1 MNSTTAN
8 GTRRDASRVA
18 EGERMEDRQTIDI
31 TRLVDE
37 QRIGLFGLGI
47 ILLSFL
53 VMFSDGYALAAAAYA
68 APSIVRQ
75 WHLNR
80 AVMGPVFSASLL
92 GMLFGAPIL
101 GYLGDRFGRKGAIL
115 FGCLL
120 YGISSLAIVES
131 HTLHQLIALRFISGI
146 GLGGLPP
153 NTIALNAEFAPK
165 RARATMIVFMF
176 MGITVG
182 GILPGAIN
190 AYLPQYGWQRL
201 FFIGGV
207 FPIAVAIAAFFLLP
221 ESIKFLV
228 LRNAHARVAKLARR
242 LSPGISIAPDTRF
255 SIEEKPSSG
264 FSIRLIFADGRAWM
278 TPLLWIVFFSNLM
291 ANFFLNSWMPTLFQD
306 LGLSVRQ
313 TSLTMAMFYF
323 GGIAGGITISRLLDK
338 RGLAAIGMSFL
349 LGCPIVAAIGT
360 PGLSRNLLMVTVFFA
375 GFCIL
380 GNQLGLNA
388 VSGLLYP
395 TAIRSN
401 GVGWANAIGRFG
413 AISGPMIGGWLIG
426 RHLPLQRL
434 FFVPVAP
441 MALGAV
447 GSFAL
452 MRVCFK
458 MFGGRRLEAEGRT
471 LPSVSAKA
479 SVARPVPH

>member
-1 MNSTTAN
+1 MQAPQIIN
-8 GTRRDASRVA
+8 
-18 EGERMEDRQTIDI
+18 I
-31 TRLVDE
+31 THLVDE
-37 QRIGLFGLGI
+37 QRVRLFGLSI
-47 ILLSFL
+47 IFLSFL

-68 APSIVRQ
+68 APMIVRQ

-101 GYLGDRFGRKGAIL
+101 GYLGDRYGRKGAIIL
-115 FGCLL
+115 GCLL
-120 YGISSLAIVES
+120 YGFASLAIIES
-131 HTLHQLIALRFISGI
+131 HTLNQLIALRFVSGI

-182 GILPGAIN
+182 GIFPGAVT
-190 AYLPQYGWQRL
+190 AYLPKYGWQGL
-201 FFIGGV
+201 FFIGGT
-207 FPIAVAIAAFFLLP
+207 FPIVVALASFFFLP

-228 LRNAHARVAKLARR
+228 LRDAHEKVARLAKK
-242 LSPGISIAPDTRF
+242 LSPGVLISPGATFQID
-255 SIEEKPSSG
+255 EKHRTG

-278 TPLLWIVFFSNLM
+278 TPLLWLLFFSNLM

-306 LGLSVRQ
+306 AGLSVRQ
-313 TSLTMAMFYF
+313 TALTTAMFYF
-323 GGIAGGITISRLLDK
+323 GGIAGGIAISRLLDK
-338 RGLAAIGMSFL
+338 RGLAAIGFSFL
-349 LGCPIVAAIGT
+349 LACPVVAAIGT
-360 PGLSRNLLMVTVFFA
+360 PGLSHNLLIVAVFFA

-413 AISGPMIGGWLIG
+413 AISGPMIGGLLIG

-434 FFVPVAP
+434 FLAPVVPLLVGAIASFV
-441 MALGAV
+441 
-447 GSFAL
+447 L

-458 MFGGRRLEAEGRT
+458 LFGGRHLEAE
-471 LPSVSAKA
+471 A
-479 SVARPVPH
+479 SPLSWAIAPEPQSK

>member
-1 MNSTTAN
+1 MEERSTIN
-8 GTRRDASRVA
+8 V
-18 EGERMEDRQTIDI
+18 

-37 QRIGLFGLGI
+37 QKIGLFNLGI
-47 ILLSFL
+47 LLLSFL

-80 AVMGPVFSASLL
+80 AVMGPVFSASLV

-101 GYLGDRFGRKGAIL
+101 GYLGDRFGRKSAIIL
-115 FGCLL
+115 GCLL

-131 HTLHQLIALRFISGI
+131 RTLHQLIALRFISGI

-182 GILPGAIN
+182 GIFPGVIA
-190 AYLPQYGWQRL
+190 AYLPQYGWQGL
-201 FFIGGV
+201 FFVGGA
-207 FPIAVAIAAFFLLP
+207 FPIAIALAVFFYLP

-228 LRNAHARVAKLARR
+228 LRNAHRKVAELAGKLA
-242 LSPGISIAPDTRF
+242 PGISISPDAMF
-255 SIEEKPSSG
+255 LIDEKPRTG

-278 TPLLWIVFFSNLM
+278 TPVLWIVFFSNLM

-306 LGLSVRQ
+306 SGLSIRQ
-313 TSLTMAMFYF
+313 TALTMAMFYV

-338 RGLAAIGMSFL
+338 RGLAAIGASFL
-349 LGCPIVAAIGT
+349 LGCPVVAAIGI
-360 PGLSRNLLMVTVFFA
+360 PGLSHRLLSVAVFFA

-413 AISGPMIGGWLIG
+413 AIAGPMIGGWLIG

-434 FFVPVAP
+434 FLVPLAP
-441 MALGAV
+441 MIVGAV
-447 GSFAL
+447 ASFAL
-452 MRVCFK
+452 MRICFR
-458 MFGGRRLEAEGRT
+458 MFGSRRLEIEARNAHT
-471 LPSVSAKA
+471 VSAKA
-479 SVARPVPH
+479 ATIAASLR

>member
-1 MNSTTAN
+1 M
-8 GTRRDASRVA
+8 RP
-18 EGERMEDRQTIDI
+18 EDRETINI

-37 QRIGLFGLGI
+37 QRINLFGLGI
-47 ILLSFL
+47 ILISFL

-101 GYLGDRFGRKGAIL
+101 GNLGDRFGRKGAIL
-115 FGCLL
+115 LGCLL
-120 YGISSLAIVES
+120 YGVSSLAIVES
-131 HTLHQLIALRFISGI
+131 HTLHQLIALRFLSGI

-182 GILPGAIN
+182 GIFPGVIT
-190 AYLPQYGWQRL
+190 AYLPQYGWQGL
-201 FFIGGV
+201 FLIGGA
-207 FPIAVAIAAFFLLP
+207 FPIFVALAAFFFLP

-228 LRNAHARVAKLARR
+228 LGNAHDQVAKLAKK
-242 LSPGISIAPDTRF
+242 LSPGLSIHPNTKFLID
-255 SIEEKPSSG
+255 EKPRSG
-264 FSIRLIFADGRAWM
+264 FSIRLIFAEGRAWM
-278 TPLLWIVFFSNLM
+278 TPLLWTLFFANLM

-306 LGLSVRQ
+306 SGFSVRQ
-313 TSLTMAMFYF
+313 TALTMAMFYF

-349 LGCPIVAAIGT
+349 LGCPVVAAIGT
-360 PGLSRNLLMVTVFFA
+360 PGISHNLLMIAVFFS

-413 AISGPMIGGWLIG
+413 AIAGPIIGGWLIG

-434 FFVPVAP
+434 FLVPVAP
-441 MALGAV
+441 MAVGAV
-447 GSFAL
+447 ASFAL
-452 MRVCFK
+452 MRVCYA
-458 MFGGRRLEAEGRT
+458 MFGGRHLEAEGR
-471 LPSVSAKA
+471 SVPTGSAKA
-479 SVARPVPH
+479 PIADPVAH

>member
-1 MNSTTAN
+1 
-8 GTRRDASRVA
+8 
-18 EGERMEDRQTIDI
+18 MESQPSLNIS
-31 TRLVDE
+31 RLVDE
-37 QRIGLFGLGI
+37 QKFSLFALGI
-47 ILLSFL
+47 IFLSFL
-53 VMFSDGYALAAAAYA
+53 VMFSDGYALASAAYA

-80 AVMGPVFSASLL
+80 AVMGPVFSASLF
-92 GMLFGAPIL
+92 GMLFGAPIF
-101 GYLGDRFGRKGAIL
+101 GYLGDRFGRRGAII

-120 YGISSLAIVES
+120 FGLSSLAIVES
-131 HTLHQLIALRFISGI
+131 HTFRELIALRFISGI

-182 GILPGAIN
+182 GILPGAVT
-190 AYLPQYGWQRL
+190 AYLPQYGWQGL
-201 FFIGGV
+201 FFIGGA
-207 FPIAVAIAAFFLLP
+207 FSIAVAVAVFFFLP

-228 LRNAHARVAKLARR
+228 LRNASEKVARLASKVR
-242 LSPGISIAPDTRF
+242 PGISIAPNTKFLID
-255 SIEEKPSSG
+255 EKPRSG
-264 FSIRLIFADGRAWM
+264 FSIRLIFADGRGWM
-278 TPLLWIVFFSNLM
+278 TPLLWLIFLVNLM
-291 ANFFLNSWMPTLFQD
+291 VNFFLNSWMPTLFQD
-306 LGLSVRQ
+306 SGLSVRQ
-313 TSLTMAMFYF
+313 TALTTAMFYF

-338 RGLAAIGMSFL
+338 SGLAAIGGSFL
-349 LGCPIVAAIGT
+349 LGCPIIAAIGV
-360 PGLSRNLLMVTVFFA
+360 PGLSHTFLAIAVFFA

-401 GVGWANAIGRFG
+401 GVGWANSIGRFG
-413 AISGPMIGGWLIG
+413 AIAGPMIGGWLIG

-434 FFVPVAP
+434 FLVPVIP
-441 MALGAV
+441 MAIGAV
-447 GSFAL
+447 ASFVL

-458 MFGGRRLEAEGRT
+458 LFGGRQLEPETRMVAPVPADVT
-471 LPSVSAKA
+471 L
-479 SVARPVPH
+479 ARPISR

>member
-1 MNSTTAN
+1 
-8 GTRRDASRVA
+8 
-18 EGERMEDRQTIDI
+18 MEDRQTINI

-37 QRIGLFGLGI
+37 QRINLFGLGI
-47 ILLSFL
+47 IFLSFL

-131 HTLHQLIALRFISGI
+131 HTLHQLIALRFVSGI

-182 GILPGAIN
+182 GIVPGAVT
-190 AYLPQYGWQRL
+190 AYLPQYGWQGL
-201 FFIGGV
+201 FFIGGA
-207 FPIAVAIAAFFLLP
+207 FPIAVALAAFFLLP

-228 LRNAHARVAKLARR
+228 LRNARDKVAKLARK
-242 LSPGISIAPDTRF
+242 LSPGISIAPDAKF
-255 SIEEKPSSG
+255 LIDEKPRSG
-264 FSIRLIFADGRAWM
+264 FSIRLIFAEGRAWM
-278 TPLLWIVFFSNLM
+278 TPLLWTLFFSNLM

-306 LGLSVRQ
+306 VGLTVRQ
-313 TSLTMAMFYF
+313 SALTMTMFYF

-338 RGLAAIGMSFL
+338 RGLAAIGISFL
-349 LGCPIVAAIGT
+349 LGCPIIALIGT
-360 PGLSRNLLMVTVFFA
+360 PGLSHNLLMVTVFFA

-388 VSGLLYP
+388 LSGLLYP

-413 AISGPMIGGWLIG
+413 AIAGPMVGGWLIG

-434 FFVPVAP
+434 FLVPVAP
-441 MALGAV
+441 MAVGAV
-447 GSFAL
+447 ASFAL
-452 MRVCFK
+452 MRVCITL
-458 MFGGRRLEAEGRT
+458 FGGRRLEAEGQ
-471 LPSVSAKA
+471 SVL
-479 SVARPVPH
+479 PVPEKATVAGPVSH

>member
-1 MNSTTAN
+1 
-8 GTRRDASRVA
+8 
-18 EGERMEDRQTIDI
+18 MEDLQTINI
-31 TRLVDE
+31 TLLVDE
-37 QRIGLFGLGI
+37 QRISFFSLGI

-80 AVMGPVFSASLL
+80 AVMGPVFSASLF

-131 HTLHQLIALRFISGI
+131 HTLHQLIALRFVSGV

-153 NTIALNAEFAPK
+153 NTIALNAEFAPR

-182 GILPGAIN
+182 GIFPGVIT
-190 AYLPQYGWQRL
+190 AYLPQYGWRGL
-201 FFIGGV
+201 FFIGGA
-207 FPIAVAIAAFFLLP
+207 FPIIVALAALFLLP

-228 LRNAHARVAKLARR
+228 LRNAQDRVARLAKK
-242 LSPGISIAPDTRF
+242 LSPGISIAPNAKF
-255 SIEEKPSSG
+255 LIEEKPRSG

-306 LGLSVRQ
+306 LGLTVRQ

-338 RGLAAIGMSFL
+338 RGLAAIGISFL
-349 LGCPIVAAIGT
+349 LGCPIIAAIGT
-360 PGLSRNLLMVTVFFA
+360 PGLSHNLLMAAVFFA

-434 FFVPVAP
+434 FLVPVAP

-447 GSFAL
+447 ASFAL
-452 MRVCFK
+452 MRVCFTL
-458 MFGGRRLEAEGRT
+458 FGGRRLEAETRSI
-471 LPSVSAKA
+471 LPAPAKA
-479 SVARPVPH
+479 TVAGPVLH

>member
-1 MNSTTAN
+1 MQ
-8 GTRRDASRVA
+8 D
-18 EGERMEDRQTIDI
+18 QPTINI

-37 QRIGLFGLGI
+37 QKIRLFGMGI
-47 ILLSFL
+47 IFLSFL

-68 APSIVRQ
+68 APMIVRQ

-80 AVMGPVFSASLL
+80 AVMGPVFSASLS

-101 GYLGDRFGRKGAIL
+101 GYMGDRYGRKGAIIL
-115 FGCLL
+115 GCLL
-120 YGISSLAIVES
+120 YGISSLAIIES

-182 GILPGAIN
+182 GIFPGAVS
-190 AYLPQYGWQRL
+190 AYLPEYGWHGL
-201 FFIGGV
+201 FFIGGA
-207 FPIAVAIAAFFLLP
+207 FPILVALASFFLLP

-228 LRNAHARVAKLARR
+228 LRNAHEKVAKLARKI
-242 LSPGISIAPDTRF
+242 SPGISILPGTKFAID
-255 SIEEKPSSG
+255 EKHRTG

-278 TPLLWIVFFSNLM
+278 TPLLWLLFFCNLM

-306 LGLSVRQ
+306 SGLSVRQ
-313 TSLTMAMFYF
+313 TALTMAIFYF
-323 GGIAGGITISRLLDK
+323 GGIAGGVTISRLLDK
-338 RGLAAIGMSFL
+338 RGLAAIGFSFL
-349 LGCPIVAAIGT
+349 LACPIVAAIGT
-360 PGLSRNLLMVTVFFA
+360 PVLSHNLLSVAVFFA

-401 GVGWANAIGRFG
+401 GVGWANSIGRFG
-413 AISGPMIGGWLIG
+413 AISGPMIGGWLIA

-434 FFVPVAP
+434 FLAPVAP
-441 MALGAV
+441 LLVGAV
-447 GSFAL
+447 ASIVL

-458 MFGGRRLEAEGRT
+458 LFGGRHLEAE
-471 LPSVSAKA
+471 
-479 SVARPVPH
+479 ARPLSWAIAPEPESK

>member
-1 MNSTTAN
+1 MA
-8 GTRRDASRVA
+8 
-18 EGERMEDRQTIDI
+18 DRQTINI

-37 QRIGLFGLGI
+37 QRISLFSLGI
-47 ILLSFL
+47 IALSFL

-80 AVMGPVFSASLL
+80 AVMGPVFSASLF

-120 YGISSLAIVES
+120 YGFSSLAIVES
-131 HTLHQLIALRFISGI
+131 HTLHQLIALRFVSGL

-182 GILPGAIN
+182 GIFPGVIA
-190 AYLPQYGWQRL
+190 AYLPKYGWQGL
-201 FFIGGV
+201 FFIGGA
-207 FPIAVAIAAFFLLP
+207 FPIAVAVAVFFLLP

-228 LRNAHARVAKLARR
+228 LRNAHDKVAKLAKKI
-242 LSPGISIAPDTRF
+242 SPGISIAPDAKF
-255 SIEEKPSSG
+255 LIEEKPRGG
-264 FSIRLIFADGRAWM
+264 FSIRLIFAEGRGWM
-278 TPLLWIVFFSNLM
+278 TPLLWTVFFSNLM

-306 LGLSVRQ
+306 LGLTVRQ

-338 RGLAAIGMSFL
+338 RGLAAIGISFL
-349 LGCPIVAAIGT
+349 LGCPVIAAIGT
-360 PGLSRNLLMVTVFFA
+360 PGLSHGLLMAAVFFT
-375 GFCIL
+375 GFFIL

-434 FFVPVAP
+434 FLVPVAP
-441 MALGAV
+441 MALGAIA
-447 GSFAL
+447 SFAL
-452 MRVCFK
+452 MRVCFTL
-458 MFGGRRLEAEGRT
+458 FGGRHLEAESRPA
-471 LPSVSAKA
+471 LPVSAKA
-479 SVARPVPH
+479 TLAGPVSH

>member
-1 MNSTTAN
+1 MQ
-8 GTRRDASRVA
+8 
-18 EGERMEDRQTIDI
+18 DRPTINI
-31 TRLVDE
+31 TQLVDE
-37 QRIGLFGLGI
+37 QKIHLFAIGI
-47 ILLSFL
+47 IFLSFL

-68 APSIVRQ
+68 APLIVRQ

-80 AVMGPVFSASLL
+80 AVMGSVFSASLF

-101 GYLGDRFGRKGAIL
+101 GYLGDRFGRKGAII

-182 GILPGAIN
+182 GILPGTVA
-190 AYLPQYGWQRL
+190 AYLPKYGWQGL
-201 FFIGGV
+201 FFIGGA
-207 FPIAVAIAAFFLLP
+207 FPIVVALASFFFLP

-228 LRNAHARVAKLARR
+228 LRNAHDKVARLARK
-242 LSPGISIAPDTRF
+242 LHPGISISPETRF
-255 SIEEKPSSG
+255 QIDEKPRSG

-278 TPLLWIVFFSNLM
+278 TPLLWLVFFSNLM

-306 LGLSVRQ
+306 AGLSVRQ
-313 TSLTMAMFYF
+313 TALTTAMFYF

-338 RGLAAIGMSFL
+338 RGLAAIGVSFL
-349 LGCPIVAAIGT
+349 VGCPIVAAIGT
-360 PGLSRNLLMVTVFFA
+360 PGLSHNLLSMAVFFA

-413 AISGPMIGGWLIG
+413 AIAGPMIGGWLIG
-426 RHLPLQRL
+426 RHLPVQRL

-441 MALGAV
+441 MAVGAV
-447 GSFAL
+447 ASFVL

-458 MFGGRRLEAEGRT
+458 MFGGRRLEAEAQSTSTTIR
-471 LPSVSAKA
+471 
-479 SVARPVPH
+479 SVALAEGGSVRRGTL

>member
-1 MNSTTAN
+1 MREHRTAEPP
-8 GTRRDASRVA
+8 AP
-18 EGERMEDRQTIDI
+18 EGKRMPEQPTINI

-37 QRIGLFGLGI
+37 QRIHLFGLGI
-47 ILLSFL
+47 IFLSFL

-68 APSIVRQ
+68 APMIVRQ

-80 AVMGPVFSASLL
+80 AVMGPVFSASLF

-101 GYLGDRFGRKGAIL
+101 GYMGDRFGRKGAIIL
-115 FGCLL
+115 GCLL
-120 YGISSLAIVES
+120 YGFSSLAIVES

-182 GILPGAIN
+182 GIFPGAVT
-190 AYLPQYGWQRL
+190 AYLPKYGWQGL
-201 FFIGGV
+201 FFIGGA
-207 FPIAVAIAAFFLLP
+207 FPIVVALASFFFLP

-228 LRNAHARVAKLARR
+228 LRDAHEKIANLARK
-242 LSPGISIAPDTRF
+242 LSPGISIPPGTKFLID
-255 SIEEKPSSG
+255 EKHRTG
-264 FSIRLIFADGRAWM
+264 FSIRLIFADGRVWM
-278 TPLLWIVFFSNLM
+278 TPLLWLLFFCNLM

-306 LGLSVRQ
+306 AGLSVRQ
-313 TSLTMAMFYF
+313 TALTMAMFYF

-338 RGLAAIGMSFL
+338 RGLAAIGFSFL
-349 LGCPIVAAIGT
+349 LACPIVAAIGT
-360 PGLSRNLLMVTVFFA
+360 PGLSHNLLSVAVFFA

-401 GVGWANAIGRFG
+401 GVGWA
-413 AISGPMIGGWLIG
+413 ISGPMIGGWLIA

-434 FFVPVAP
+434 FLAPVAP
-441 MALGAV
+441 LLVGAV
-447 GSFAL
+447 ASFVL

-458 MFGGRRLEAEGRT
+458 LFGGRHLESE
-471 LPSVSAKA
+471 
-479 SVARPVPH
+479 ARPLNWTIAPEPESK

>member
-1 MNSTTAN
+1 MHEQSTLN
-8 GTRRDASRVA
+8 
-18 EGERMEDRQTIDI
+18 I

-37 QRIGLFGLGI
+37 QKFHLFGLSI
-47 ILLSFL
+47 IALSFL

-68 APSIVRQ
+68 APMIVRQ

-80 AVMGPVFSASLL
+80 AVMGPVFSASLF

-101 GYLGDRFGRKGAIL
+101 GYMGDRFGRKGAIL

-120 YGISSLAIVES
+120 YGISSLAIIGS

-182 GILPGAIN
+182 GIFPGAVT
-190 AYLPQYGWQRL
+190 AWLPQYGWQGL
-201 FFIGGV
+201 FFIGGA
-207 FPIAVAIAAFFLLP
+207 FPIVVALASFFFLP

-228 LRNAHARVAKLARR
+228 LRGADEKVAKLAKKIQ
-242 LSPGISIAPDTRF
+242 PGVSIPAGTKFLID
-255 SIEEKPSSG
+255 EKHRSG

-278 TPLLWIVFFSNLM
+278 TPLLWLLFFANLM

-306 LGLSVRQ
+306 AGLSVRQ
-313 TSLTMAMFYF
+313 TALTTAMFYF
-323 GGIAGGITISRLLDK
+323 GGIAGGITLSRLLDK
-338 RGLAAIGMSFL
+338 RGLAAIGVSFL
-349 LGCPIVAAIGT
+349 MACPVVAAIGT
-360 PGLSRNLLMVTVFFA
+360 PGLSHNMLSAAVFFA

-413 AISGPMIGGWLIG
+413 AIAGPMIGGSLIA

-434 FFVPVAP
+434 FLAPVAP
-441 MALGAV
+441 LLVGAV
-447 GSFAL
+447 ASFVL
-452 MRVCFK
+452 MRVCFNL
-458 MFGGRRLEAEGRT
+458 FGGRHLEAEAQPLRW
-471 LPSVSAKA
+471 PIAPEPEPK
-479 SVARPVPH
+479 

>member
-1 MNSTTAN
+1 
-8 GTRRDASRVA
+8 
-18 EGERMEDRQTIDI
+18 MEDRQTINI

-37 QRIGLFGLGI
+37 QRISLFSLGI
-47 ILLSFL
+47 IALSFL

-80 AVMGPVFSASLL
+80 AVMGPVFSASLF

-131 HTLHQLIALRFISGI
+131 HTLHQLIALRFVSGL

-182 GILPGAIN
+182 GIFPGVIT
-190 AYLPQYGWQRL
+190 AYLPQYGWQGL
-201 FFIGGV
+201 FFIGGT
-207 FPIAVAIAAFFLLP
+207 FPIVVALAAFFFLP

-228 LRNAHARVAKLARR
+228 LRNARDRVAKLAKK
-242 LSPGISIAPDTRF
+242 LSPGIPIAPDAKF
-255 SIEEKPSSG
+255 LIEEKPRSG
-264 FSIRLIFADGRAWM
+264 FSIRLIFADGRGWM

-306 LGLSVRQ
+306 LGLTVRQ

-338 RGLAAIGMSFL
+338 RGLAAIGISFL
-349 LGCPIVAAIGT
+349 LGCPVIAAIGT
-360 PGLSRNLLMVTVFFA
+360 PGLSHSLLMAAVFFT
-375 GFCIL
+375 GFFIL

-434 FFVPVAP
+434 FLVPVAP
-441 MALGAV
+441 MALGAIA
-447 GSFAL
+447 SFAL
-452 MRVCFK
+452 MRVCLA
-458 MFGGRRLEAEGRT
+458 MFGGRHLEAEARPV
-471 LPSVSAKA
+471 LPVSAKA
-479 SVARPVPH
+479 TVAGPVSH

>member
-1 MNSTTAN
+1 MPTENQ
-8 GTRRDASRVA
+8 
-18 EGERMEDRQTIDI
+18 QTINI

-37 QRIGLFGLGI
+37 QRINLFGLGI
-47 ILLSFL
+47 IFISFL
-53 VMFSDGYALAAAAYA
+53 VIFSDGYALAAAAYA

-75 WHLNR
+75 WNLNR
-80 AVMGPVFSASLL
+80 AVMGPVFSASLF

-101 GYLGDRFGRKGAIL
+101 GNLGDRFGRKGAIL
-115 FGCLL
+115 LGCLL

-131 HTLHQLIALRFISGI
+131 HTLHHLIALRFISGI

-182 GILPGAIN
+182 GIFPGVITAC
-190 AYLPQYGWQRL
+190 LPQYGWQGL

-207 FPIAVAIAAFFLLP
+207 FPICVALAAFLFLP

-228 LRNAHARVAKLARR
+228 LRNAHAKVAKLAKR
-242 LSPGISIAPDTRF
+242 LSPGISIAPDTKF
-255 SIEEKPSSG
+255 SIEEKPRSG
-264 FSIRLIFADGRAWM
+264 FSIRLIFAEGRNWM
-278 TPLLWIVFFSNLM
+278 TPLLWILFFSNLM

-306 LGLSVRQ
+306 SGLSVRQ
-313 TSLTMAMFYF
+313 TAVTMAMFYF
-323 GGIAGGITISRLLDK
+323 GGIAGGVTISRLLDK

-360 PGLSRNLLMVTVFFA
+360 PGISHNLLMLDVFFA

-395 TAIRSN
+395 TAVRSN

-413 AISGPMIGGWLIG
+413 AIAGPMIGGWLIG
-426 RHLPLQRL
+426 RHLPLQEL
-434 FFVPVAP
+434 FLVPVVP
-441 MALGAV
+441 MAV
-447 GSFAL
+447 GVMASFAL
-452 MRVCFK
+452 MRVCFR
-458 MFGGRRLEAEGRT
+458 MFGGRHLEAEGRDIPAVPANAT
-471 LPSVSAKA
+471 MARHVS
-479 SVARPVPH
+479 H

>member
-1 MNSTTAN
+1 MA
-8 GTRRDASRVA
+8 
-18 EGERMEDRQTIDI
+18 DRQTINI

-37 QRIGLFGLGI
+37 QRISLFSLGI
-47 ILLSFL
+47 IALSFL

-80 AVMGPVFSASLL
+80 AVMGPVFSASLF

-120 YGISSLAIVES
+120 YGFSSLAIVES

-182 GILPGAIN
+182 GIFPGVIT
-190 AYLPQYGWQRL
+190 AYLPQYGWQGL
-201 FFIGGV
+201 FFIGGA
-207 FPIAVAIAAFFLLP
+207 FPIGVAATVLFFLP

-228 LRNAHARVAKLARR
+228 LRNAHHKVAKLAKR
-242 LSPGISIAPDTRF
+242 LSPGISIAPDAKF
-255 SIEEKPSSG
+255 LIEEKPRNG

-306 LGLSVRQ
+306 SGLSVGQ

-349 LGCPIVAAIGT
+349 LGCPVVATIGT
-360 PGLSRNLLMVTVFFA
+360 PGLSRHLLMIAVFFA

-434 FFVPVAP
+434 FLVPVAP
-441 MALGAV
+441 MAAGAFA
-447 GSFAL
+447 SFAL
-452 MRVCFK
+452 MRVCFRL
-458 MFGGRRLEAEGRT
+458 FGGRRLESELRSAPLASVNATIAG
-471 LPSVSAKA
+471 SVS
-479 SVARPVPH
+479 R

>member
-1 MNSTTAN
+1 MTSPNSDMNTSPPAT
-8 GTRRDASRVA
+8 
-18 EGERMEDRQTIDI
+18 EGKRMSEQPTINI
-31 TRLVDE
+31 TQLVDE
-37 QRIGLFGLGI
+37 QRIHFFGLGI
-47 ILLSFL
+47 IFLSFL

-68 APSIVRQ
+68 APMIVRQ

-101 GYLGDRFGRKGAIL
+101 GYMGDRFGRKGAIIL
-115 FGCLL
+115 GCLL
-120 YGISSLAIVES
+120 YGFASLAIIES
-131 HTLHQLIALRFISGI
+131 HTLHQLIALRFISGV

-182 GILPGAIN
+182 GIFPGAVT
-190 AYLPQYGWQRL
+190 AYLPQYGWQGL
-201 FFIGGV
+201 FFLGGA
-207 FPIAVAIAAFFLLP
+207 FPILVALASFFLLP

-228 LRNAHARVAKLARR
+228 LRNAHERVAKLARK
-242 LSPGISIAPDTRF
+242 LQPGISIPPGEKF
-255 SIEEKPSSG
+255 SIDEKHRTG

-278 TPLLWIVFFSNLM
+278 TPLLWLLFFCNLM

-306 LGLSVRQ
+306 AGLSVRQ
-313 TSLTMAMFYF
+313 TALTTAMFYF

-338 RGLAAIGMSFL
+338 RGLAAIGFSFL
-349 LGCPIVAAIGT
+349 LAGPIVAAIGT
-360 PGLSRNLLMVTVFFA
+360 PGLSHNLLSVAVFFA

-434 FFVPVAP
+434 FLAPVAP
-441 MALGAV
+441 LLVGAV
-447 GSFAL
+447 ASFVL

-458 MFGGRRLEAEGRT
+458 LFGGRQLEAESQPLNWT
-471 LPSVSAKA
+471 MAPETNPK
-479 SVARPVPH
+479 

>member
-1 MNSTTAN
+1 
-8 GTRRDASRVA
+8 
-18 EGERMEDRQTIDI
+18 MEDQQTINI

-37 QRIGLFGLGI
+37 QRINLFGLGI
-47 ILLSFL
+47 IFISFL

-68 APSIVRQ
+68 APLIVRQ

-80 AVMGPVFSASLL
+80 AVMGPVFSASLF

-101 GYLGDRFGRKGAIL
+101 GYLGDRFGRKGAII

-182 GILPGAIN
+182 GILPGAVT
-190 AYLPQYGWQRL
+190 AYLPRYGWQGL

-207 FPIAVAIAAFFLLP
+207 FPIAVALAAFFFLP

-228 LRNAHARVAKLARR
+228 LRNSRDKVAKLAKKM
-242 LSPGISIAPDTRF
+242 LPGISIAPDAKF
-255 SIEEKPSSG
+255 LIDEKPRTG

-306 LGLSVRQ
+306 SGLSVRQ
-313 TSLTMAMFYF
+313 SALTMTLFYF

-338 RGLAAIGMSFL
+338 RGLAAIGISFL
-349 LGCPIVAAIGT
+349 LGCPIVAAIGI
-360 PGLSRNLLMVTVFFA
+360 PGLSHNLLIVAVFFT

-401 GVGWANAIGRFG
+401 GIGWANAIGRFG

-434 FFVPVAP
+434 FLVPVAP
-441 MALGAV
+441 MAVGAV
-447 GSFAL
+447 ASFAL
-452 MRVCFK
+452 MRVCFTL
-458 MFGGRRLEAEGRT
+458 FGGRHLEAEGRSI
-471 LPSVSAKA
+471 P
-479 SVARPVPH
+479 PVPVKATATGPVSH

>member
-1 MNSTTAN
+1 
-8 GTRRDASRVA
+8 
-18 EGERMEDRQTIDI
+18 MEARPTLNI
-31 TRLVDE
+31 TRVVDE
-37 QRIGLFGLGI
+37 QRFNLFGLSI
-47 ILLSFL
+47 IFISFL
-53 VMFSDGYALAAAAYA
+53 VMFSDGYALASAAYA

-80 AVMGPVFSASLL
+80 AVMGPVFGASLF
-92 GMLFGAPIL
+92 GMLFGAPIF
-101 GYLGDRFGRKGAIL
+101 GFLGDRFGRRGAIIG
-115 FGCLL
+115 GCLL

-131 HTLHQLIALRFISGI
+131 HTLHQLIALRFVSGI

-182 GILPGAIN
+182 GILPGAVS
-190 AYLPQYGWQRL
+190 AYLPSYGWQGL
-201 FFIGGV
+201 FFLGGA
-207 FPIAVAIAAFFLLP
+207 FSIAVALLAFLCLP

-228 LRNAHARVAKLARR
+228 LRNATEQVARFARKLQ
-242 LSPGISIAPDTRF
+242 PGISIAPDTHF
-255 SIEEKPSSG
+255 LIDEKPRSG

-278 TPLLWIVFFSNLM
+278 TPLLWMIFLANLM
-291 ANFFLNSWMPTLFQD
+291 VNFFLNSWMPTLFQD
-306 LGLSVRQ
+306 SGLSVRQ
-313 TSLTMAMFYF
+313 TALTTAMFYF

-338 RGLAAIGMSFL
+338 RGLAAIGGSFL

-360 PGLSRNLLMVTVFFA
+360 PNLSHKLLAVAVFFA

-401 GVGWANAIGRFG
+401 GVGWANSIGRFG
-413 AISGPMIGGWLIG
+413 AIAGPMIGGWLIG

-434 FFVPVAP
+434 FLVPVIP
-441 MALGAV
+441 MAIGAV
-447 GSFAL
+447 ASFAL
-452 MRVCFK
+452 MRVCFTL
-458 MFGGRRLEAEGRT
+458 FGGRHLEAET
-471 LPSVSAKA
+471 LSVTAIA
-479 SVARPVPH
+479 QEPTLIRPIPN

>member
-1 MNSTTAN
+1 
-8 GTRRDASRVA
+8 
-18 EGERMEDRQTIDI
+18 MEYGHTINI

-47 ILLSFL
+47 IFLSFL
-53 VMFSDGYALAAAAYA
+53 VMFSDGYALASAAYA
-68 APSIVRQ
+68 APSIVRE

-80 AVMGPVFSASLL
+80 AVMGPVFSASLF
-92 GMLFGAPIL
+92 GMLFGAPSF
-101 GYLGDRFGRKGAIL
+101 GYLGDRYGRKGAIL
-115 FGCLL
+115 AGCLL

-131 HTLHQLIALRFISGI
+131 HTLPQLIALRFISGI

-165 RARATMIVFMF
+165 GARATMIVFMF
-176 MGITVG
+176 MGITFG
-182 GILPGAIN
+182 GILPGAVT
-190 AYLPQYGWQRL
+190 AYLPQYGWRGL
-201 FFIGGV
+201 FFIGGAYS
-207 FPIAVAIAAFFLLP
+207 IGVALAAFFFLP

-228 LRNAHARVAKLARR
+228 LRDARDQVARLAKR
-242 LSPGISIAPDTRF
+242 LSPGISIPPDARF
-255 SIEEKPSSG
+255 LIEEKPHTG
-264 FSIRLIFADGRAWM
+264 FSIRLIFSDGRAWM
-278 TPLLWIVFFSNLM
+278 TPLLWVVFFSNLM

-306 LGLSVRQ
+306 AGLSARQ
-313 TSLTMAMFYF
+313 SALTMTMFYF

-338 RGLAAIGMSFL
+338 RGLAAIGGSFL
-349 LGCPIVAAIGT
+349 LGCPVVAAIGA
-360 PGLSRNLLMVTVFFA
+360 PGLSRALLMVAVFFA

-434 FFVPVAP
+434 FLVPVAP
-441 MALGAV
+441 LALGAV
-447 GSFAL
+447 ASFAL
-452 MRVCFK
+452 MRVCFAL
-458 MFGGRRLEAEGRT
+458 FGGRHLEAETRT
-471 LPSVSAKA
+471 ALPGSTEATMA
-479 SVARPVPH
+479 HPVTK